1 MKRIAVV
8 AMEKQ
13 YAKYLRDNLAL
24 YLSNYAEI
32 CYYTVAEV
40 ERMEQIPEEFVL
52 VSAFTIFQRVKEKIK
67 ETSELIVISI
77 TLNKEKVEPLRKLSK
92 GTRALLVNIDERTC
106 MQVITSLYA
115 AGFRNVELIPYWG
128 TNGYDESIKL
138 AITPDEEWLVPDGM
152 EKIINIGER
161 IIDLNCIYDIADKL
175 GAETLFG
182 SREAFEAKN
191 NMYFGNANIERIL
204 GLNKNL
210 SGRIEALLHLMDQG
224 IIITDVLGKVCLHN
238 DKAQAFLRR
247 RSELLIGFDM
257 LDILPELKA
266 FTATNRKENSD
277 KELIE
282 INGENLVV
290 SLSGI
295 VQDGEHLGNVIIL
308 DNFEKIEEQQ
318 HGLRSKLSGVDHE
331 ARYHFEDIKGKS
343 EELEKVITAAKRMA
357 RSDSSVLITGE
368 SGVGKEVFAQSIHNE
383 SSRASYNFVAVN
395 CAAIPENLLES
406 EMFGYE
412 EGSFTGARKG
422 GKIGYFELAH
432 KGTIFLDEIGEMPLL
447 LQSKLLRVI
456 EERKIVKIGSHK
468 VVNVDVRIIAAT
480 NKDLMQL
487 VCEGNF
493 REDLYY
499 RINVLP
505 LQIPSLRERS
515 EDIMNLLEWFLSLMD
530 CSFTFSHSAKKIIE
544 RYPWQGNIRELRNA
558 AEYLA
563 NLNKVEIDVVDLP
576 PSLRNFA
583 KDAEGPRGIPAAE
596 NAGGSILKKEK
607 EYSAHFNYRFL
618 LREGKRVELFLFI
631 LSELAENYQCRKR
644 IGRSGLMQR
653 ALKEG
658 SLFTEAEI
666 RTALRKLDDF
676 GFVSTGIGRGGSVI
690 TESGF
695 SLLNDIKGLIG

>member
-8 AMEKQ
+8 AMEKE

-24 YLSNYAEI
+24 YLDQYAEI
-32 CYYTVAEV
+32 RYYTVAEV
-40 ERMEQIPEEFVL
+40 EQMLQISEEFVV
-52 VSAFTIFQRVKEKIK
+52 VSAFTIFQRVKQKIK
-67 ETSELIVISI
+67 ESSELIVISI
-77 TLNKEKVEPLRKLSK
+77 TLNKEKVEPLRNLPK

-128 TNGYDESIKL
+128 KNDYDRTIKL
-138 AITPDEEWLVPDGM
+138 AITPDEEWLVPNDM
-152 EKIINIGER
+152 DRIINIGER
-161 IIDLNCIYDIADKL
+161 IVDLNCIYDIADKL
-175 GAETLFG
+175 GAETIFG

-204 GLNKNL
+204 GINKSL
-210 SGRIEALLHLMDQG
+210 SGRIGALLHLMDQG

-238 DKAQAFLRR
+238 DKAQSLLKH
-247 RSELLIGFDM
+247 RSELLMGFDM
-257 LDILPELKA
+257 LDLLPELKHLIDK
-266 FTATNRKENSD
+266 NGKEFGD

-290 SLSGI
+290 SLTGI
-295 VQDGEHLGNVIIL
+295 VHDEERLGNVIIL
-308 DNFEKIEEQQ
+308 DDFEKIEEQQ
-318 HGLRSKLSGVDHE
+318 HGLRTKLSGVDHE

-343 EELEKVITAAKRMA
+343 ESLKEVILAARRMA
-357 RSDSSVLITGE
+357 SSDSSVLITGE

-383 SSRASYNFVAVN
+383 SSRARYNFVAVN

-412 EGSFTGARKG
+412 EGSFTGAKKG

-468 VVNVDVRIIAAT
+468 VINVDVRIIAAS
-480 NKDLMQL
+480 NKNLLQL
-487 VCEGNF
+487 VQEGKF

-515 EDIMNLLEWFLSLMD
+515 EDIIGLLEWFMFLMR
-530 CSFTFSHSAKKIIE
+530 CHFTFSDLAKKVIE
-544 RYPWQGNIRELRNA
+544 QYPWKGNIRELRNA
-558 AEYLA
+558 AEYMA
-563 NLNKVEIDVVDLP
+563 NLDKTNIDVTDLP
-576 PSLRNFA
+576 PAIKYFAEEQKVEQKVINTIHSL
-583 KDAEGPRGIPAAE
+583 EEP
-596 NAGGSILKKEK
+596 SIIEK
-607 EYSAHFNYRFL
+607 NHSEHFNSRFL
-618 LREGKRVELFLFI
+618 LREGKRIELFDFI
-631 LSELAENYQCRKR
+631 LSELADAYKR
-644 IGRSGLMQR
+644 RERLGRVSLMQK
-653 ALKEG
+653 AINKNLI
-658 SLFTEAEI
+658 FTEAEI

-676 GFVSTGIGRGGSVI
+676 GFVSTGVGRSGSAI
-690 TESGF
+690 TTSGF
-695 SLLNDIKGLIG
+695 MLLNDIKGLIG